1 LVKYRA
7 IPLIQVTA
15 QDNVYL
21 GVLLLPMNSLLRF
34 FESRL
39 SAFPDTPM
47 PLPREGLIKFLW
59 ACTKGLRG
67 WLLLFM
73 ILSAGIGIY
82 EAMLFAWIGN
92 LVDWLGT
99 YTPQNLWAEKGDTML
114 LMLAVLI
121 ISPFWIALSSL
132 IHFQT
137 LQGVFPMQMRWRFH
151 QRMLG
156 QSMQFYQ
163 DEFSG
168 RVSAKVMQTALAV
181 RETVMTVTD
190 MFMYVTVYFITTS
203 VILFNLDSLLLIP
216 FVVWFVL
223 VGLTMWYFIPKLKQT
238 AVIQADARALM
249 TGRITDAYANIMT
262 VKLFSHSRRELGY
275 AKNAMGQFLGTVHAQ
290 MRWVSY
296 LEVSTHLI
304 SVILVSSTAGIAL
317 YLWQQGAVGVGA
329 IAAAT
334 AMALRLN
341 GLTRW
346 IMWQTASLFES
357 IGTVQD
363 GMRTLSAPQTIV
375 DKPNAPALK
384 VTNGNIVFDHV
395 DFSYEG
401 ENGVAAI
408 QTGAKVD
415 EVKTAATTLETS
427 RVRLL
432 DDFHLDIK
440 AGEKIGLVG
449 RSGAGKST
457 LVNLLLRFF
466 DVDSGKIY
474 IDGQAINEVT
484 QESLRQ
490 QIGMVTQDTSL
501 LHRTV
506 RENIAYGRPDAT
518 DDEIIFATKQ
528 AQAWDFI
535 KELYDDKGNT
545 ALDTQVGERGV
556 KLSGGQRQRIAISRV
571 MLKNAPILL
580 LDEATSA
587 LDSEIEFAITES
599 LNDIMTGKTVIA
611 IAHRLSTIAAL
622 DRLVVMDKGH
632 IIEQGS
638 HNELLVLNG
647 VYARLWHR
655 QSGGFLGE
663 DS

>member
-1 LVKYRA
+1 
-7 IPLIQVTA
+7 
-15 QDNVYL
+15 
-21 GVLLLPMNSLLRF
+21 MNALFRF
-34 FESRL
+34 FENRL
-39 SAFPDTPM
+39 PAFPDTPM
-47 PLPREGLIKFLW
+47 PLPSPREGLMKFLW
-59 ACTKGLRG
+59 ACTKGLRI
-67 WLLLFM
+67 WLLFFM

-92 LVDWLGT
+92 IVDWLGV
-99 YTPQNLWAEKGDTML
+99 YTPQTLWTEKGDTLL
-114 LMLAVLI
+114 LMLAVMLL
-121 ISPFWIALSSL
+121 SPFWIALSSF
-132 IHFQT
+132 IHFQSI
-137 LQGVFPMQMRWRFH
+137 QGVFPMQMRWRFH
-151 QRMLG
+151 QHMLG

-181 RETVMTVTD
+181 RDTVMTVTD
-190 MFMYVTVYFITTS
+190 MFMYVIVYFITTG

-216 FVVWFVL
+216 FVIWFVL
-223 VGLTMWYFIPKLKQT
+223 VGFTLRFFIPKLKRT
-238 AVIQADARALM
+238 SIIQADARALM
-249 TGRITDAYANIMT
+249 VGRITDAYANIMT

-296 LEVSTHLI
+296 LEISTHLI
-304 SVILVSSTAGIAL
+304 SVILVSSTAGIGL
-317 YLWQQGAVGVGA
+317 YLWQQGDIGVGA

-341 GLTRW
+341 GLTQW

-357 IGTVQD
+357 IGTAQD

-375 DKPNAPALK
+375 DVSNAPELK
-384 VTNGNIVFDHV
+384 VTDGHIVFDHV
-395 DFSYEG
+395 DFSYESENNDIEG
-401 ENGVAAI
+401 ERI
-408 QTGAKVD
+408 D
-415 EVKTAATTLETS
+415 EVNTAGTALAPS
-427 RVRLL
+427 QIKLL
-432 DDFHLDIK
+432 DNFHLDIK
-440 AGEKIGLVG
+440 PGEKIGLVG

-466 DVDSGKIY
+466 DVDKGKIY
-474 IDGQAINEVT
+474 IDGQAIDEVT

-506 RENIAYGRPDAT
+506 RENIAYGRPDAS
-518 DDEIIFATKQ
+518 DAEIIRATKQ
-528 AQAWDFI
+528 AQAWEFI
-535 KELYDDKGNT
+535 KDLYDDKGNT
-545 ALDTQVGERGV
+545 GLDTQVGERGV

-622 DRLVVMDKGH
+622 DRLVVMDKGQ

-638 HNELLVLNG
+638 HEELLALDG
-647 VYARLWHR
+647 VYAGLWQR

-663 DS
+663 ES

>member
-1 LVKYRA
+1 M
-7 IPLIQVTA
+7 
-15 QDNVYL
+15 NVL
-21 GVLLLPMNSLLRF
+21 FRF
-34 FESRL
+34 FENRL
-39 SAFPDTPM
+39 PAFPETPM
-47 PLPREGLIKFLW
+47 PLPSPRDGMLKFLW

-92 LVDWLGT
+92 IVDWLGV
-99 YTPQNLWAEKGDTML
+99 YTPQNLWLEKGDMLL
-114 LMLAVLI
+114 LMLSVMIL
-121 ISPFWIALSSL
+121 SPIWIALSSF

-181 RETVMTVTD
+181 RDTVMTVTD
-190 MFMYVTVYFITTS
+190 MFMYVAVYFITS
-203 VILFNLDSLLLIP
+203 GIILFNLDSLLLIP
-216 FVVWFVL
+216 FIAWFALVWL
-223 VGLTMWYFIPKLKQT
+223 AMWYFIPKLKQT
-238 AVIQADARALM
+238 AIVQADARALM

-304 SVILVSSTAGIAL
+304 SVILVSSTAGISL

-363 GMRTLSAPQTIV
+363 GMRTLSAPQTII
-375 DKPNAPALK
+375 DKPNASTLE
-384 VTNGNIVFDHV
+384 VTDGRIVFDHV
-395 DFSYEG
+395 DFSYESDSG
-401 ENGVAAI
+401 DIINNKDKNLDDIELSSSSI
-408 QTGAKVD
+408 K
-415 EVKTAATTLETS
+415 
-427 RVRLL
+427 LL
-432 DDFHLDIK
+432 DNFYLDIK
-440 AGEKIGLVG
+440 PGEKIGLVG

-466 DVDSGKIY
+466 DVDKGKIC
-474 IDGQAINEVT
+474 IDGQAIDEVT

-506 RENIAYGRPDAT
+506 RENIAYGRPDAS
-518 DDEIIFATKQ
+518 DEEIIIAAKQ

-535 KELYDDKGNT
+535 KDLYDDKGNKG
-545 ALDTQVGERGV
+545 LDTQVGERGV

-622 DRLVVMDKGH
+622 DRLVVMDKGR

-638 HNELLVLNG
+638 HDELLNLHG

>member
-1 LVKYRA
+1 
-7 IPLIQVTA
+7 
-15 QDNVYL
+15 
-21 GVLLLPMNSLLRF
+21 MNALFRF
-34 FESRL
+34 FETRL
-39 SAFPDTPM
+39 PAFPDSPM
-47 PLPREGLIKFLW
+47 PLPSPRDGMLKFLW
-59 ACTKGLRG
+59 VCTKGLRG
-67 WLLLFM
+67 WLMLFM

-92 LVDWLGT
+92 IVDWLGV
-99 YTPQNLWAEKGDTML
+99 YTPQNLWVEKGDMLL
-114 LMLAVLI
+114 LMLAVMIL
-121 ISPFWIALSSL
+121 SPLWIALSSFV
-132 IHFQT
+132 HFQT

-181 RETVMTVTD
+181 RDTVMTVTD
-190 MFMYVTVYFITTS
+190 MFMYVSVYFITS
-203 VILFNLDSLLLIP
+203 GVILFNLDQLLLIP
-216 FVVWFVL
+216 FIIWLVL
-223 VGLTMWYFIPKLKQT
+223 VTLSIWYFIPKLKDT
-238 AVIQADARALM
+238 AIVQADARALM
-249 TGRITDAYANIMT
+249 VGRITDAYANIMT

-304 SVILVSSTAGIAL
+304 SVILVSSTVGIGL
-317 YLWQQGAVGVGA
+317 YLWQQGAIGVGA

-375 DKPNAPALK
+375 DKPNAPAIN
-384 VTNGNIVFDHV
+384 VTKGRIVFDHV
-395 DFSYEG
+395 DFGYESDTNSSHI
-401 ENGVAAI
+401 ESQNL
-408 QTGAKVD
+408 
-415 EVKTAATTLETS
+415 EEATTPITS
-427 RVRLL
+427 TIKLL
-432 DDFHLDIK
+432 DNFYLDIK
-440 AGEKIGLVG
+440 PGEKIGLVG

-466 DVDSGKIY
+466 DVDSGKIL
-474 IDGQAINEVT
+474 IDGQAIDAVT

-518 DDEIIFATKQ
+518 DEEIIIATKQ
-528 AQAWDFI
+528 AQAWEFI
-535 KELYDDKGNT
+535 KDLYDDKGNVG
-545 ALDTQVGERGV
+545 LDTQVGERGV

-622 DRLVVMDKGH
+622 DRLVVMDRGK

-638 HNELLVLNG
+638 HDELLARHG

>member
-1 LVKYRA
+1 
-7 IPLIQVTA
+7 
-15 QDNVYL
+15 
-21 GVLLLPMNSLLRF
+21 MNALFRF
-34 FESRL
+34 FENRL
-39 SAFPDTPM
+39 PAFPDTPM
-47 PLPREGLIKFLW
+47 PLPSPRDGMLKFLW
-59 ACTKGLRG
+59 ACTNGLRG
-67 WLLLFM
+67 WLLIFM

-92 LVDWLGT
+92 IVDWLGV
-99 YTPQNLWAEKGDTML
+99 YTPQNLWVEKGDML
-114 LMLAVLI
+114 LIMLAVMI
-121 ISPFWIALSSL
+121 VSPLWIALSSF

-181 RETVMTVTD
+181 RDTVMTVTD
-190 MFMYVTVYFITTS
+190 MFMYVSVYFITS
-203 VILFNLDSLLLIP
+203 GVILFNLDSLLLIP
-216 FVVWFVL
+216 FVIWLVL
-223 VGLTMWYFIPKLKQT
+223 VAITIWYFIPKLKQT
-238 AVIQADARALM
+238 AIVQADARALM

-304 SVILVSSTAGIAL
+304 SVILVSSTAGIGL

-363 GMRTLSAPQTIV
+363 GMRTLSAPQTII
-375 DKPNAPALK
+375 DKPDAPALA
-384 VTNGNIVFDHV
+384 VTDGRIVFDHV
-395 DFSYEG
+395 DFSYEND
-401 ENGVAAI
+401 EEDNGQASE
-408 QTGAKVD
+408 TVD
-415 EVKTAATTLETS
+415 SANIDKRAPNS
-427 RVRLL
+427 YIKLL
-432 DDFHLDIK
+432 DNFHLDIK
-440 AGEKIGLVG
+440 PGEKIGLVG

-466 DVDSGKIY
+466 DVDSGKIL
-474 IDGQAINEVT
+474 IDGQAIDAVT

-518 DDEIIFATKQ
+518 DEEIMIAAKQ

-535 KELYDDKGNT
+535 KDLYDDKGNT
-545 ALDTQVGERGV
+545 GLDTQVGERGV

-587 LDSEIEFAITES
+587 LDSEIEYAITES

-622 DRLVVMDKGH
+622 DRLVVMHQGR

-638 HNELLVLNG
+638 HDELLALNG
-647 VYARLWHR
+647 VYARLWQR

-663 DS
+663 DN

>member
-1 LVKYRA
+1 
-7 IPLIQVTA
+7 
-15 QDNVYL
+15 
-21 GVLLLPMNSLLRF
+21 
-34 FESRL
+34 
-39 SAFPDTPM
+39 M
-47 PLPREGLIKFLW
+47 PLPSPREGMLKFMW

-92 LVDWLGT
+92 IVDWLGV
-99 YTPQNLWAEKGDTML
+99 YTPQNLWAEKGDML
-114 LMLAVLI
+114 LLILAVMIL
-121 ISPFWIALSSL
+121 SPLWIALSSF

-181 RETVMTVTD
+181 RDTVMTVTD
-190 MFMYVTVYFITTS
+190 MFMYVAVYFITS
-203 VILFNLDSLLLIP
+203 GIILFNLDSLLLIP
-216 FVVWFVL
+216 FIVWFVL
-223 VGLTMWYFIPKLKQT
+223 VWLAMWYFIPKLKQT
-238 AVIQADARALM
+238 AIVQADARALM

-262 VKLFSHSRRELGY
+262 VKLFSHSRRELDY

-304 SVILVSSTAGIAL
+304 SVILVSSTAGIGI
-317 YLWQQGAVGVGA
+317 YLWQQSAVGVGA

-375 DKPNAPALK
+375 DKPNASILK
-384 VTNGNIVFDHV
+384 VSDGHIVFDHV

-401 ENGVAAI
+401 EDDATGLNKHKSGKPLDNMNEDAAI
-408 QTGAKVD
+408 PAADSAAGTSY
-415 EVKTAATTLETS
+415 VK
-427 RVRLL
+427 LL
-432 DDFHLDIK
+432 DNFYLDIK
-440 AGEKIGLVG
+440 PGEKIGLVG

-466 DVDSGKIY
+466 DVDKGKIY
-474 IDGQAINEVT
+474 IDGQAIDEVT

-518 DDEIIFATKQ
+518 DEEIIIAAKQ

-535 KELYDDKGNT
+535 KDLYDDKGNT
-545 ALDTQVGERGV
+545 GLDTQVGERGV

-622 DRLVVMDKGH
+622 DRLVVMDKGR

-638 HNELLVLNG
+638 HDELLAFNG
-647 VYARLWHR
+647 VYARLWQR

>member
-1 LVKYRA
+1 
-7 IPLIQVTA
+7 
-15 QDNVYL
+15 
-21 GVLLLPMNSLLRF
+21 MNALFRF
-34 FESRL
+34 FETRL
-39 SAFPDTPM
+39 PAFPETPM
-47 PLPREGLIKFLW
+47 PLPSPRDGMLKFMW

-92 LVDWLGT
+92 IVDWLGV
-99 YTPQNLWAEKGDTML
+99 YTPQNLWAEKGDML
-114 LMLAVLI
+114 LLILAVMIL
-121 ISPFWIALSSL
+121 SPLWIALSSF

-181 RETVMTVTD
+181 RDTVMTVTD
-190 MFMYVTVYFITTS
+190 MFMYVAVYFITS
-203 VILFNLDSLLLIP
+203 GIILFNLDSLLLIP
-216 FVVWFVL
+216 FIVWFVL
-223 VGLTMWYFIPKLKQT
+223 VWLAMWYFIPKLKQT
-238 AVIQADARALM
+238 AIVQADARALM

-262 VKLFSHSRRELGY
+262 VKLFSHSRRELDY

-304 SVILVSSTAGIAL
+304 SVILVSSTAGIGI
-317 YLWQQGAVGVGA
+317 YLWQQSAVGVGA

-375 DKPNAPALK
+375 DKPNAAILK
-384 VTNGNIVFDHV
+384 VSDGRIVFDHV

-401 ENGVAAI
+401 EDDATGLNKHKSDKPLDNTHEDAIIPAADSAAG
-408 QTGAKVD
+408 TSYAK
-415 EVKTAATTLETS
+415 
-427 RVRLL
+427 LL
-432 DDFHLDIK
+432 DNFYLDIK
-440 AGEKIGLVG
+440 PGEKIGLVG

-466 DVDSGKIY
+466 DVDKGKIY
-474 IDGQAINEVT
+474 IDGQAIDEVT

-518 DDEIIFATKQ
+518 DEEIITAAKQ

-535 KELYDDKGNT
+535 KDLYDDKGNT
-545 ALDTQVGERGV
+545 GLDTQVGERGV

-622 DRLVVMDKGH
+622 DRLVVMDKGR

-638 HNELLVLNG
+638 HDELLALNG
-647 VYARLWHR
+647 VYARLWQR

>member
-1 LVKYRA
+1 
-7 IPLIQVTA
+7 
-15 QDNVYL
+15 
-21 GVLLLPMNSLLRF
+21 MNALFRF
-34 FESRL
+34 FENRL
-39 SAFPDTPM
+39 PAFPDTPM
-47 PLPREGLIKFLW
+47 PLPSPRDGMLKFLW
-59 ACTKGLRG
+59 VCTNGLRG
-67 WLLLFM
+67 WLVLFM

-92 LVDWLGT
+92 IVDWLGI
-99 YTPQNLWAEKGDTML
+99 YTPQTLWVEKGDMLL
-114 LMLAVLI
+114 LMLAVMIL
-121 ISPFWIALSSL
+121 SPIWIALSSFV
-132 IHFQT
+132 HFQT

-181 RETVMTVTD
+181 RDTVMTVTD
-190 MFMYVTVYFITTS
+190 MFMYVSVYFITS
-203 VILFNLDSLLLIP
+203 GVILFNLDKLLLIP
-216 FVVWFVL
+216 FIIWLIL
-223 VGLTMWYFIPKLKQT
+223 VALSIWYFIPKLKNT
-238 AVIQADARALM
+238 AIVQADARALM
-249 TGRITDAYANIMT
+249 VGRITDAYANIMT

-304 SVILVSSTAGIAL
+304 SVILVSSTVGIGL
-317 YLWQQGAVGVGA
+317 YLWQHGAVGVGA

-363 GMRTLSAPQTIV
+363 GMRTLSAPQTII
-375 DKPNAPALK
+375 DQPNAPDLN
-384 VTNGNIVFDHV
+384 VTKGQIVFDHV
-395 DFSYEG
+395 DFGYES
-401 ENGVAAI
+401 ETNGDTADAHNL
-408 QTGAKVD
+408 G
-415 EVKTAATTLETS
+415 EVKETTTS
-427 RVRLL
+427 TVKLL
-432 DDFHLDIK
+432 DDFYLDIEP
-440 AGEKIGLVG
+440 GEKIGLVG

-466 DVDSGKIY
+466 DVDSGKIL
-474 IDGQAINEVT
+474 IDGQAVDAVT

-506 RENIAYGRPDAT
+506 RENIAYGRPDAS
-518 DDEIIFATKQ
+518 DDEIITAAKQ

-535 KELYDDKGNT
+535 KDLYDDKGNT
-545 ALDTQVGERGV
+545 GLNTQVGERGV

-622 DRLVVMDKGH
+622 DRLVVMDKGK

-638 HNELLVLNG
+638 HDELLARQG

>member
-1 LVKYRA
+1 
-7 IPLIQVTA
+7 
-15 QDNVYL
+15 
-21 GVLLLPMNSLLRF
+21 
-34 FESRL
+34 
-39 SAFPDTPM
+39 M
-47 PLPREGLIKFLW
+47 PLPSPREGMLKFMW

-92 LVDWLGT
+92 IVDWLGV
-99 YTPQNLWAEKGDTML
+99 YTPQNLWAEKGDML
-114 LMLAVLI
+114 LLILAVMIL
-121 ISPFWIALSSL
+121 SPLWIALSSF

-181 RETVMTVTD
+181 RDTVMTVTD
-190 MFMYVTVYFITTS
+190 MFMYVAVYFITS
-203 VILFNLDSLLLIP
+203 GIILFNLDSLLLIP
-216 FVVWFVL
+216 FIVWFVL
-223 VGLTMWYFIPKLKQT
+223 VWLAMWYFIPKLKQT
-238 AVIQADARALM
+238 AIVQADARALM

-262 VKLFSHSRRELGY
+262 VKLFSHSRRELDY

-304 SVILVSSTAGIAL
+304 SVILVSSTAGISL

-384 VTNGNIVFDHV
+384 VTEGRIVFDHV

-401 ENGVAAI
+401 EDDATGLNKHKSGKPLDNMNEDAAI
-408 QTGAKVD
+408 PAADSAAGTSY
-415 EVKTAATTLETS
+415 VK
-427 RVRLL
+427 LL
-432 DDFHLDIK
+432 DNFYLDIK
-440 AGEKIGLVG
+440 PGEKIGLVG

-466 DVDSGKIY
+466 DVDKGKIY
-474 IDGQAINEVT
+474 IDGQAIDEVT

-518 DDEIIFATKQ
+518 DEEIIIAAKQ

-535 KELYDDKGNT
+535 KDLYDDKGNT
-545 ALDTQVGERGV
+545 GLDTQVGERGV

-622 DRLVVMDKGH
+622 DRLVVMDKGR

-638 HNELLVLNG
+638 HDELLALNG
-647 VYARLWHR
+647 VYARLWQR

>member
-1 LVKYRA
+1 
-7 IPLIQVTA
+7 
-15 QDNVYL
+15 
-21 GVLLLPMNSLLRF
+21 MNALFRF
-34 FESRL
+34 FETRL
-39 SAFPDTPM
+39 PAFPDSPM
-47 PLPREGLIKFLW
+47 PLPSPRDGMLKFLW
-59 ACTKGLRG
+59 VCTKGLRG
-67 WLLLFM
+67 WLMLFM

-92 LVDWLGT
+92 IVDWLGV
-99 YTPQNLWAEKGDTML
+99 YTPQNLWVEKGDMLL
-114 LMLAVLI
+114 LMLAVMIL
-121 ISPFWIALSSL
+121 SPLWIALSSFV
-132 IHFQT
+132 HFQT

-181 RETVMTVTD
+181 RDTVMTVTD
-190 MFMYVTVYFITTS
+190 MFMYVSVYFITS
-203 VILFNLDSLLLIP
+203 GVILFNLDQLLLIP
-216 FVVWFVL
+216 FIIWLVL
-223 VGLTMWYFIPKLKQT
+223 VTLSIWYFIPKLKDT
-238 AVIQADARALM
+238 AIVQADARALM
-249 TGRITDAYANIMT
+249 VGRITDAYANIMT

-304 SVILVSSTAGIAL
+304 SVILVSSTVGIGL
-317 YLWQQGAVGVGA
+317 YLWQQGAIGVGA

-375 DKPNAPALK
+375 DKPNAPAIN
-384 VTNGNIVFDHV
+384 VTKGRIVFDHV
-395 DFSYEG
+395 DFGYESDTNSSHI
-401 ENGVAAI
+401 ESQNL
-408 QTGAKVD
+408 K
-415 EVKTAATTLETS
+415 EATTPITS
-427 RVRLL
+427 TIKLL
-432 DDFHLDIK
+432 DNFYLDIK
-440 AGEKIGLVG
+440 PGEKIGLVG

-466 DVDSGKIY
+466 DVDSGKIL
-474 IDGQAINEVT
+474 IDGQAIDAVT

-518 DDEIIFATKQ
+518 DEEIIIATKQ
-528 AQAWDFI
+528 AQAWEFI
-535 KELYDDKGNT
+535 KDLYDDKGNVG
-545 ALDTQVGERGV
+545 LDTQVGERGV

-622 DRLVVMDKGH
+622 DRLVVMDRGK

-638 HNELLVLNG
+638 HDELLARHG

>member
-1 LVKYRA
+1 
-7 IPLIQVTA
+7 
-15 QDNVYL
+15 
-21 GVLLLPMNSLLRF
+21 MNALFRF
-34 FESRL
+34 FENRL
-39 SAFPDTPM
+39 PAFPDTPM
-47 PLPREGLIKFLW
+47 PLPSPRDGMLKFLW
-59 ACTKGLRG
+59 ACTNGLRG
-67 WLLLFM
+67 WLLIFM

-92 LVDWLGT
+92 IVDWLGV
-99 YTPQNLWAEKGDTML
+99 YTPQNLWVEKGDML
-114 LMLAVLI
+114 LIMLAVMI
-121 ISPFWIALSSL
+121 VSPLWIALSSF

-181 RETVMTVTD
+181 RDTVMTVTD
-190 MFMYVTVYFITTS
+190 MFMYVSVYFITS
-203 VILFNLDSLLLIP
+203 GVILFNLDSLLLIP
-216 FVVWFVL
+216 FVIWLVL
-223 VGLTMWYFIPKLKQT
+223 VAITIWYFIPKLKET
-238 AVIQADARALM
+238 AIVQADARALM

-304 SVILVSSTAGIAL
+304 SVILVSSTAGIGL

-363 GMRTLSAPQTIV
+363 GMRTLSAPQTII
-375 DKPNAPALK
+375 DKPDAPALA
-384 VTNGNIVFDHV
+384 VTDGRIVFDHV
-395 DFSYEG
+395 DFSYEND
-401 ENGVAAI
+401 EEDNG
-408 QTGAKVD
+408 QTGEPVDDTSIAKRAPNSYI
-415 EVKTAATTLETS
+415 K
-427 RVRLL
+427 LL
-432 DDFHLDIK
+432 DNFHLNIK
-440 AGEKIGLVG
+440 PGEKIGLVG

-466 DVDSGKIY
+466 DVDSGKIL
-474 IDGQAINEVT
+474 IDGQAIDEVT

-518 DDEIIFATKQ
+518 DEEVMIAAKQ

-535 KELYDDKGNT
+535 KDLYDDKGNT
-545 ALDTQVGERGV
+545 GLDTQVGERGV

-587 LDSEIEFAITES
+587 LDSEIEYAITES

-622 DRLVVMDKGH
+622 DRLVVMHQGR

-638 HNELLVLNG
+638 HDELLALNG
-647 VYARLWHR
+647 VYARLWQR

-663 DS
+663 DN

>member
-1 LVKYRA
+1 
-7 IPLIQVTA
+7 
-15 QDNVYL
+15 
-21 GVLLLPMNSLLRF
+21 MNALFRF
-34 FESRL
+34 FETRRP
-39 SAFPDTPM
+39 AFPDTPM
-47 PLPREGLIKFLW
+47 PLPSPSDGMLKFLW

-92 LVDWLGT
+92 IVDWLGV
-99 YTPQNLWAEKGDTML
+99 YTPQNLWTEKGDMLL
-114 LMLAVLI
+114 LMLAVMI
-121 ISPFWIALSSL
+121 VSPLWIAFSSF

-181 RETVMTVTD
+181 RDTVMTVTD
-190 MFMYVTVYFITTS
+190 MFMYVAVYFITTG

-216 FVVWFVL
+216 FIAWFVL
-223 VGLTMWYFIPKLKQT
+223 VWLAMWYFIPKLKQT
-238 AVIQADARALM
+238 AIVQADARALM

-304 SVILVSSTAGIAL
+304 SVILVSSTAGISL
-317 YLWQQGAVGVGA
+317 YLWQQGAIGVGA

-341 GLTRW
+341 GLTQW

-375 DKPNAPALK
+375 DKPNAPALT
-384 VTNGNIVFDHV
+384 VTDGRIVFDHV
-395 DFSYEG
+395 DFSYESEDDDTG
-401 ENGVAAI
+401 LNTHKLAKRLDNVTEDSIDYAA
-408 QTGAKVD
+408 G
-415 EVKTAATTLETS
+415 TS
-427 RVRLL
+427 YANLL
-432 DDFHLDIK
+432 DNFYLDIK
-440 AGEKIGLVG
+440 PGEKIGLVG

-466 DVDSGKIY
+466 DVDKGKVY
-474 IDGQAINEVT
+474 IDGQAIDEVT

-518 DDEIIFATKQ
+518 DEEIIMAAKQ

-535 KELYDDKGNT
+535 EGLYDDKGNT
-545 ALDTQVGERGV
+545 GLDTQVGERGV

-622 DRLVVMDKGH
+622 DRLVVMDKGR

-638 HNELLVLNG
+638 HDELLALNG
-647 VYARLWHR
+647 VYSRLWQR

-663 DS
+663 DN

>member
-1 LVKYRA
+1 MY
-7 IPLIQVTA
+7 
-15 QDNVYL
+15 
-21 GVLLLPMNSLLRF
+21 LLLPMNALFRF
-34 FESRL
+34 FETRL
-39 SAFPDTPM
+39 PAFPDSPM
-47 PLPREGLIKFLW
+47 PLPSPRDGLMKFLW

-82 EAMLFAWIGN
+82 EAMLFAWIGDI
-92 LVDWLGT
+92 VDWLGV
-99 YTPQNLWAEKGDTML
+99 YTPQNLWTEKGNVLL
-114 LMLAVLI
+114 LMLAVMLV
-121 ISPFWIALSSL
+121 SPFWITLSSF

-181 RETVMTVTD
+181 RDTVMTVTD
-190 MFMYVTVYFITTS
+190 MFMYVTVYFITTG

-216 FVVWFVL
+216 FIVWFVL
-223 VGLTMWYFIPKLKQT
+223 VGLTMWYFIPKLKMT
-238 AVIQADARALM
+238 AIVQADARALM

-296 LEVSTHLI
+296 LEISTHLI
-304 SVILVSSTAGIAL
+304 SVILVSSTAAISL

-363 GMRTLSAPQTIV
+363 GMRTLSAPQTIIDV
-375 DKPNAPALK
+375 PDAADLR
-384 VTNGNIVFDHV
+384 VTEGHIVFDHV

-401 ENGVAAI
+401 KDEDDSEGK
-408 QTGAKVD
+408 KVD
-415 EVKTAATTLETS
+415 EANTISTPIAPLSIK
-427 RVRLL
+427 LL
-432 DDFHLDIK
+432 DTFYLDIK
-440 AGEKIGLVG
+440 PGEKIGLVG

-466 DVDSGKIY
+466 DVDKGKIC
-474 IDGQAINEVT
+474 IDGQAIDQVT

-518 DDEIIFATKQ
+518 DEEIILAAKQ
-528 AQAWDFI
+528 AQAWDFV
-535 KELYDDKGNT
+535 KDLYDDKGNMG
-545 ALDTQVGERGV
+545 LDTQVGERGV

-622 DRLVVMDKGH
+622 DRLVVMDQGR

-638 HNELLVLNG
+638 HEELLALNG

>member
-1 LVKYRA
+1 
-7 IPLIQVTA
+7 
-15 QDNVYL
+15 
-21 GVLLLPMNSLLRF
+21 MNALFRF
-34 FESRL
+34 FETRL
-39 SAFPDTPM
+39 PAFPETPM
-47 PLPREGLIKFLW
+47 PLPSPRDGMLKFMW

-92 LVDWLGT
+92 IVDWLGV
-99 YTPQNLWAEKGDTML
+99 YTPQNLWAEKGDML
-114 LMLAVLI
+114 LLILAVMIL
-121 ISPFWIALSSL
+121 SPLWIALSSF

-181 RETVMTVTD
+181 RDTVMTVTD
-190 MFMYVTVYFITTS
+190 MFMYVAVYFITS
-203 VILFNLDSLLLIP
+203 GIILFNLDSLLLIP
-216 FVVWFVL
+216 FIVWFVL
-223 VGLTMWYFIPKLKQT
+223 VWLAMWYFIPKLKQT
-238 AVIQADARALM
+238 AIVQADARALM

-262 VKLFSHSRRELGY
+262 VKLFSHSRRELDY

-304 SVILVSSTAGIAL
+304 SVILVSSTAGIGI
-317 YLWQQGAVGVGA
+317 YLWQQSAVGVGA

-375 DKPNAPALK
+375 DKPNASILK
-384 VTNGNIVFDHV
+384 VSDGRIVFDHI

-401 ENGVAAI
+401 EDDATGLNKHKSGKPLDNMNEDAAI
-408 QTGAKVD
+408 PAADSAAGTSYAK
-415 EVKTAATTLETS
+415 
-427 RVRLL
+427 LL
-432 DDFHLDIK
+432 DNFYLDIK
-440 AGEKIGLVG
+440 PGEKIGLVG

-466 DVDSGKIY
+466 DVDKGKIY
-474 IDGQAINEVT
+474 IDGQAIDEVT

-518 DDEIIFATKQ
+518 DEEIITAAKQ

-535 KELYDDKGNT
+535 KDLYDDKGNT
-545 ALDTQVGERGV
+545 GLDTQVGERGV

-622 DRLVVMDKGH
+622 DRLVVMDKGR

-638 HNELLVLNG
+638 HDELLALNG
-647 VYARLWHR
+647 VYARLWQR

>member
-1 LVKYRA
+1 
-7 IPLIQVTA
+7 
-15 QDNVYL
+15 
-21 GVLLLPMNSLLRF
+21 
-34 FESRL
+34 
-39 SAFPDTPM
+39 M
-47 PLPREGLIKFLW
+47 PLPSPREGMLKFMW

-92 LVDWLGT
+92 IVDWLGV
-99 YTPQNLWAEKGDTML
+99 YTPQNLWAEKGDML
-114 LMLAVLI
+114 LLILAVMIL
-121 ISPFWIALSSL
+121 SPLWIALSSF

-181 RETVMTVTD
+181 RDTVMTVTD
-190 MFMYVTVYFITTS
+190 MFMYVAVYFITS
-203 VILFNLDSLLLIP
+203 GIILFNLDSLLLIP
-216 FVVWFVL
+216 FIVWFVL
-223 VGLTMWYFIPKLKQT
+223 VWLAMWYFIPKLKQT
-238 AVIQADARALM
+238 AIVQADARALM

-262 VKLFSHSRRELGY
+262 VKLFSHSRRELDY

-304 SVILVSSTAGIAL
+304 SVILVSSTAGIGI
-317 YLWQQGAVGVGA
+317 YLWQQSAVGVGA
-329 IAAAT
+329 IAA

-375 DKPNAPALK
+375 DKPNASILK
-384 VTNGNIVFDHV
+384 VSDGRIVFDHV

-401 ENGVAAI
+401 EDDATGLNKHKSGKPLDNMNEDAAI
-408 QTGAKVD
+408 PAADSAAGTSYAK
-415 EVKTAATTLETS
+415 
-427 RVRLL
+427 LL
-432 DDFHLDIK
+432 DNFYLDIK
-440 AGEKIGLVG
+440 SGEKIGLVG

-466 DVDSGKIY
+466 DVDKGKIY
-474 IDGQAINEVT
+474 IDGQAIDEVT

-518 DDEIIFATKQ
+518 DEEIITAAKQ

-535 KELYDDKGNT
+535 KDLYDDKGNT
-545 ALDTQVGERGV
+545 GLDTQVGERGV

-622 DRLVVMDKGH
+622 DRLVVMDKGR

-638 HNELLVLNG
+638 HDELLALNG
-647 VYARLWHR
+647 VYARLWQR

>member
-1 LVKYRA
+1 
-7 IPLIQVTA
+7 
-15 QDNVYL
+15 
-21 GVLLLPMNSLLRF
+21 MNALFRF
-34 FESRL
+34 FETRL
-39 SAFPDTPM
+39 PAFPETPM
-47 PLPREGLIKFLW
+47 PLPSPRDGMLKFMW

-92 LVDWLGT
+92 IVDWLGV
-99 YTPQNLWAEKGDTML
+99 YTPQNLWAEKGDML
-114 LMLAVLI
+114 LLILAVMIL
-121 ISPFWIALSSL
+121 SPLWIALSSF

-181 RETVMTVTD
+181 RDTVMTVTD
-190 MFMYVTVYFITTS
+190 MFMYVAVYFITS
-203 VILFNLDSLLLIP
+203 GIILFNLDSLLLIP
-216 FVVWFVL
+216 FIVWFVL
-223 VGLTMWYFIPKLKQT
+223 VWLAMWYFIPKLKQT
-238 AVIQADARALM
+238 AIVQADARALM

-262 VKLFSHSRRELGY
+262 VKLFSHSRRELDY

-304 SVILVSSTAGIAL
+304 SVILVSSTAGIGI
-317 YLWQQGAVGVGA
+317 YLWQQSAVGVGA

-375 DKPNAPALK
+375 DKPNASILK
-384 VTNGNIVFDHV
+384 VSDGRIVFDHV

-401 ENGVAAI
+401 EDDATGLNKHKSGKPLDNMNEDAVIPAADSAAG
-408 QTGAKVD
+408 TSYAK
-415 EVKTAATTLETS
+415 
-427 RVRLL
+427 LL
-432 DDFHLDIK
+432 DTFYLDIK
-440 AGEKIGLVG
+440 PGEKIGLVG

-466 DVDSGKIY
+466 DVDKGKIY
-474 IDGQAINEVT
+474 IDGQAIDEVT

-518 DDEIIFATKQ
+518 DEEIITAAKQ

-535 KELYDDKGNT
+535 KDLYDDKGNT
-545 ALDTQVGERGV
+545 GLDTQVGERGV

-622 DRLVVMDKGH
+622 DRLVVMDKGR

-638 HNELLVLNG
+638 HDELLALNG
-647 VYARLWHR
+647 VYARLWQR

>member
-1 LVKYRA
+1 
-7 IPLIQVTA
+7 
-15 QDNVYL
+15 
-21 GVLLLPMNSLLRF
+21 MNALFRF
-34 FESRL
+34 FETRL
-39 SAFPDTPM
+39 PAFPETPM
-47 PLPREGLIKFLW
+47 PLPSPREGMLKFMW

-92 LVDWLGT
+92 IVDWLGV
-99 YTPQNLWAEKGDTML
+99 YTPQNLWAEKGDML
-114 LMLAVLI
+114 LLILAVMIL
-121 ISPFWIALSSL
+121 SPLWIALSSF

-181 RETVMTVTD
+181 RDTVMTVTD
-190 MFMYVTVYFITTS
+190 MFMYVAVYFITS
-203 VILFNLDSLLLIP
+203 GIILFNLDSLLLIP
-216 FVVWFVL
+216 FIVWFVL
-223 VGLTMWYFIPKLKQT
+223 VWLAMWYFIPKLKQT
-238 AVIQADARALM
+238 AIVQADARALM

-262 VKLFSHSRRELGY
+262 VKLFSHSRRELDY

-304 SVILVSSTAGIAL
+304 SVILVSSTAGIGI
-317 YLWQQGAVGVGA
+317 YLWQQSAVGVGA

-375 DKPNAPALK
+375 DKPNASILK
-384 VTNGNIVFDHV
+384 VSDGHIVFDHV

-401 ENGVAAI
+401 EDDATGLNKHKSGKPLDNMNEDAAI
-408 QTGAKVD
+408 PAADSAAGTSY
-415 EVKTAATTLETS
+415 VK
-427 RVRLL
+427 LL
-432 DDFHLDIK
+432 DNFYLDIK
-440 AGEKIGLVG
+440 PGEKIGLVG

-466 DVDSGKIY
+466 DVDKGKIY
-474 IDGQAINEVT
+474 IDGQAIDEVT

-518 DDEIIFATKQ
+518 DEEIITAAKQ

-535 KELYDDKGNT
+535 KDLYDDKGNT
-545 ALDTQVGERGV
+545 GLDTQVGERGV

-622 DRLVVMDKGH
+622 DRLVVMDKGR

-638 HNELLVLNG
+638 HDELLALNG
-647 VYARLWHR
+647 VYARLWQR

>member
-1 LVKYRA
+1 
-7 IPLIQVTA
+7 
-15 QDNVYL
+15 
-21 GVLLLPMNSLLRF
+21 MNALFRF
-34 FESRL
+34 FENRL

-47 PLPREGLIKFLW
+47 PLPSPRDGLLKFLW
-59 ACTKGLRG
+59 ACTTGLRG
-67 WLLLFM
+67 WLLLFV
-73 ILSAGIGIY
+73 ILSAGIGVY

-92 LVDWLGT
+92 IVDWLGI
-99 YTPQNLWAEKGDTML
+99 YTPAMLWAEKGDMLL
-114 LMLAVLI
+114 LMLAVMLA
-121 ISPFWIALSSL
+121 SPVWIALTSF

-181 RETVMTVTD
+181 RDTVLTVAD
-190 MFMYVTVYFITTS
+190 MFTYVTVYFITTS

-223 VGLTMWYFIPKLKQT
+223 VALAIWFFIPRLKRT
-238 AVIQADARALM
+238 AIVQADARALM

-304 SVILVSSTAGIAL
+304 SVILVSSTAGIGL

-375 DKPNAPALK
+375 DAPNAQELK
-384 VTNGNIVFDHV
+384 VTDGHIVFDHV
-395 DFSYEG
+395 DFSYESENVTDIEG
-401 ENGVAAI
+401 ERIDEIKPSSAL
-408 QTGAKVD
+408 TKS
-415 EVKTAATTLETS
+415 EVK
-427 RVRLL
+427 LL
-432 DDFHLDIK
+432 DNFYLDIK
-440 AGEKIGLVG
+440 PGEKIGLVG

-466 DVDSGKIY
+466 DVDSGKIC
-474 IDGQAINEVT
+474 IDGQAIDEVT
-484 QESLRQ
+484 QDSLRA

-501 LHRTV
+501 LHRTI
-506 RENIAYGRPDAT
+506 RENIAYGRPDAS
-518 DDEIIFATKQ
+518 DEEIIVATKQ

-535 KELYDDKGNT
+535 KDLYDDKGNT
-545 ALDTQVGERGV
+545 GLDTQVGERGV

-622 DRLVVMDKGH
+622 DRLVVMDRGR

-638 HNELLVLNG
+638 HEELLALNG
-647 VYARLWHR
+647 VYAGLWQR
-655 QSGGFLGE
+655 QSGGFLGAE
-663 DS
+663 S

>member
-1 LVKYRA
+1 
-7 IPLIQVTA
+7 
-15 QDNVYL
+15 
-21 GVLLLPMNSLLRF
+21 MNALFRF
-34 FESRL
+34 FENRL
-39 SAFPDTPM
+39 SAFPDSPM
-47 PLPREGLIKFLW
+47 PLPSPRDGLLKFIW

-82 EAMLFAWIGN
+82 EAMLFAWIGDI
-92 LVDWLGT
+92 VDWLGI
-99 YTPQNLWAEKGDTML
+99 YTPQNLWSEKGDILL
-114 LMLAVLI
+114 LMLAVMLV
-121 ISPFWIALSSL
+121 SPFWIALSSF

-181 RETVMTVTD
+181 RDTVMTVTD
-190 MFMYVTVYFITTS
+190 MFMYVTVYFITTG

-216 FVVWFVL
+216 FIAWFVL
-223 VGLTMWYFIPKLKQT
+223 VGLTMWFFIPKLKMT
-238 AVIQADARALM
+238 AIVQADARALM
-249 TGRITDAYANIMT
+249 VGRITDAYANIMT

-304 SVILVSSTAGIAL
+304 SVILVSSTAAISL

-375 DKPNAPALK
+375 DVADAPELK
-384 VTNGNIVFDHV
+384 VTDGNIVFDHV
-395 DFSYEG
+395 DFSYESESSDVEG
-401 ENGVAAI
+401 E
-408 QTGAKVD
+408 KVD
-415 EVKTAATTLETS
+415 EVQTAGTVISKNTNPLS
-427 RVRLL
+427 VKLL
-432 DDFHLDIK
+432 DNFYLDIK
-440 AGEKIGLVG
+440 PGEKIGLVG

-466 DVDSGKIY
+466 DVDKGQIC
-474 IDGQAINEVT
+474 IDGQAIDKVT

-506 RENIAYGRPDAT
+506 RENIAYGRPDAG
-518 DDEIIFATKQ
+518 DAEIITAAKQ
-528 AQAWDFI
+528 AQAWDFV
-535 KELYDDKGNT
+535 KDLYDDKGNT
-545 ALDTQVGERGV
+545 GLDTQVGERGV

-622 DRLVVMDKGH
+622 DRLVVMDQGR

-638 HNELLVLNG
+638 HDELLALDG
-647 VYARLWHR
+647 IYARLWQR

>member
-1 LVKYRA
+1 
-7 IPLIQVTA
+7 
-15 QDNVYL
+15 
-21 GVLLLPMNSLLRF
+21 MNALFRF
-34 FESRL
+34 FETRL
-39 SAFPDTPM
+39 PAFPETPM
-47 PLPREGLIKFLW
+47 PLPSPREGMLKFMW

-92 LVDWLGT
+92 IVDWLGV
-99 YTPQNLWAEKGDTML
+99 YTPQNLWAEKGDML
-114 LMLAVLI
+114 LLI
-121 ISPFWIALSSL
+121 LTVMILSPLWIALSSF

-181 RETVMTVTD
+181 RDTVMTVTD
-190 MFMYVTVYFITTS
+190 MFMYVAVYFITS
-203 VILFNLDSLLLIP
+203 GIILFNLDSLLLIP
-216 FVVWFVL
+216 FIVWFVL
-223 VGLTMWYFIPKLKQT
+223 VWLAMWYFIPKLKQT
-238 AVIQADARALM
+238 AIVQADARALM

-262 VKLFSHSRRELGY
+262 VKLFSHSRRELDY

-304 SVILVSSTAGIAL
+304 SVILVSSTAGIGI
-317 YLWQQGAVGVGA
+317 YLWQQSAVGVGA

-375 DKPNAPALK
+375 DKPNASILK
-384 VTNGNIVFDHV
+384 VSDGHIVFDHV

-401 ENGVAAI
+401 EDDATGLNKHKSGKPLDNMNEDAAI
-408 QTGAKVD
+408 PAADSAAGTSY
-415 EVKTAATTLETS
+415 VK
-427 RVRLL
+427 LL
-432 DDFHLDIK
+432 DNFYLDIK
-440 AGEKIGLVG
+440 PGEKIGLVG

-466 DVDSGKIY
+466 DVDKGKIY
-474 IDGQAINEVT
+474 IDGQAIDEVT

-518 DDEIIFATKQ
+518 DEEIITAAKQ

-535 KELYDDKGNT
+535 KDLYDDKGNT
-545 ALDTQVGERGV
+545 GLDTQVGERGV

-622 DRLVVMDKGH
+622 DRLVVMDKGR

-638 HNELLVLNG
+638 HDELLALNG
-647 VYARLWHR
+647 VYARLWQR

>member
-1 LVKYRA
+1 
-7 IPLIQVTA
+7 
-15 QDNVYL
+15 
-21 GVLLLPMNSLLRF
+21 MNALFRF
-34 FESRL
+34 FETRL
-39 SAFPDTPM
+39 PAFPETPM
-47 PLPREGLIKFLW
+47 PLPSPREGMLKFMW

-92 LVDWLGT
+92 IVDWLGV
-99 YTPQNLWAEKGDTML
+99 YTPQNLWAEKGDML
-114 LMLAVLI
+114 LLILAVMIL
-121 ISPFWIALSSL
+121 SPLWIALSSF

-181 RETVMTVTD
+181 RDTVMTVTD
-190 MFMYVTVYFITTS
+190 MFMYVAVYFITS
-203 VILFNLDSLLLIP
+203 GIILFNLDSLLLIP
-216 FVVWFVL
+216 FIVWFVL
-223 VGLTMWYFIPKLKQT
+223 VWLAMWYFIPKLKQT
-238 AVIQADARALM
+238 AIVQADARALM

-262 VKLFSHSRRELGY
+262 VKLFSHSRRELDY

-304 SVILVSSTAGIAL
+304 SVILVSSTAGIGI
-317 YLWQQGAVGVGA
+317 YLWQQSAVGVGA

-375 DKPNAPALK
+375 DKPNASILK
-384 VTNGNIVFDHV
+384 VSDGHIVFDHV

-401 ENGVAAI
+401 EDDATGLNKHKSGKPLDNMNEDAAI
-408 QTGAKVD
+408 PAADSAAGTSYAK
-415 EVKTAATTLETS
+415 
-427 RVRLL
+427 LL
-432 DDFHLDIK
+432 DNFYLDIK
-440 AGEKIGLVG
+440 PGEKIGLVG

-466 DVDSGKIY
+466 DVDKGKIY
-474 IDGQAINEVT
+474 IDGQAIDEVT

-518 DDEIIFATKQ
+518 DEEIITAAKQ

-535 KELYDDKGNT
+535 KDLYDDKGNT
-545 ALDTQVGERGV
+545 GLDTQVGERGV

-622 DRLVVMDKGH
+622 DRLVVMDKGR

-638 HNELLVLNG
+638 HDELLAFNG
-647 VYARLWHR
+647 VYARLWQR

>member
-1 LVKYRA
+1 
-7 IPLIQVTA
+7 
-15 QDNVYL
+15 
-21 GVLLLPMNSLLRF
+21 
-34 FESRL
+34 
-39 SAFPDTPM
+39 
-47 PLPREGLIKFLW
+47 
-59 ACTKGLRG
+59 
-67 WLLLFM
+67 
-73 ILSAGIGIY
+73 LSAGIGIY

-92 LVDWLGT
+92 IVDWLGV
-99 YTPQNLWAEKGDTML
+99 YTPQTLWTEKGDTLL
-114 LMLAVLI
+114 LMLAVMLL
-121 ISPFWIALSSL
+121 SPFWIALSSF
-132 IHFQT
+132 IHFQSI
-137 LQGVFPMQMRWRFH
+137 QGVFPMQMRWRFH
-151 QRMLG
+151 QHMLG

-181 RETVMTVTD
+181 RDTVMTVTD
-190 MFMYVTVYFITTS
+190 MFMYVIVYFITTG

-216 FVVWFVL
+216 FVIWFVL
-223 VGLTMWYFIPKLKQT
+223 VGFTLRFFIPKLKRT
-238 AVIQADARALM
+238 SIIQADARALM
-249 TGRITDAYANIMT
+249 VGRITDAYANIMT

-296 LEVSTHLI
+296 LEISTHLI
-304 SVILVSSTAGIAL
+304 SVILVSSTAGIGL
-317 YLWQQGAVGVGA
+317 YLWQQGDIGVGA

-341 GLTRW
+341 GLTQW

-357 IGTVQD
+357 IGTAQD

-375 DKPNAPALK
+375 DVSNAPELK
-384 VTNGNIVFDHV
+384 VTDGHIVFDHV
-395 DFSYEG
+395 DFSYES
-401 ENGVAAI
+401 ENGDNEGERI
-408 QTGAKVD
+408 D
-415 EVKTAATTLETS
+415 EVSTAGTAIAS
-427 RVRLL
+427 SQIKLL
-432 DDFHLDIK
+432 DNFHLDIK
-440 AGEKIGLVG
+440 PGEKIGLVG

-466 DVDSGKIY
+466 DVDKGKIY
-474 IDGQAINEVT
+474 IDGQAIDEVT

-506 RENIAYGRPDAT
+506 RENIAYGRPDAS
-518 DDEIIFATKQ
+518 DAEIIRATKQ
-528 AQAWDFI
+528 AQAWEFI
-535 KELYDDKGNT
+535 KDLYDDKGNT
-545 ALDTQVGERGV
+545 GLDTQVGERGV

-622 DRLVVMDKGH
+622 DRLVVMDKGQ

-638 HNELLVLNG
+638 HEELLALDG
-647 VYARLWHR
+647 VYAGLWQR

-663 DS
+663 ES

>member
-1 LVKYRA
+1 
-7 IPLIQVTA
+7 
-15 QDNVYL
+15 
-21 GVLLLPMNSLLRF
+21 MNALFRF
-34 FESRL
+34 FENRL

-47 PLPREGLIKFLW
+47 PLPSPRDGLLKFLW
-59 ACTKGLRG
+59 ACTTGLRG
-67 WLLLFM
+67 WLLLFV
-73 ILSAGIGIY
+73 ILSAGIGVY

-92 LVDWLGT
+92 IVDWLGI
-99 YTPQNLWAEKGDTML
+99 YTPAMLWAEKGDILL
-114 LMLAVLI
+114 LMLAVMLA
-121 ISPFWIALSSL
+121 SPVWIALTSF

-181 RETVMTVTD
+181 RDTVLTVAD
-190 MFMYVTVYFITTS
+190 MFTYVTVYFITTS

-223 VGLTMWYFIPKLKQT
+223 VALAIWFFIPRLKRT
-238 AVIQADARALM
+238 AIVQADARALM

-304 SVILVSSTAGIAL
+304 SVILVSSTAGIGL

-375 DKPNAPALK
+375 DVPNAQELK
-384 VTNGNIVFDHV
+384 VKGGHIVFDHV
-395 DFSYEG
+395 DFSYESENVTDIEG
-401 ENGVAAI
+401 ERIDEIKPSSAL
-408 QTGAKVD
+408 TKS
-415 EVKTAATTLETS
+415 EVK
-427 RVRLL
+427 LL
-432 DDFHLDIK
+432 DNFYLDIK
-440 AGEKIGLVG
+440 PGEKIGLVG
-449 RSGAGKST
+449 SSGAGKST

-466 DVDSGKIY
+466 DVDSGKIC
-474 IDGQAINEVT
+474 IDGQAIDEVT
-484 QESLRQ
+484 QDSLRA

-506 RENIAYGRPDAT
+506 RENIAYGRPDAS
-518 DDEIIFATKQ
+518 DEEIIVATKQ

-535 KELYDDKGNT
+535 KDLYDDKGNT
-545 ALDTQVGERGV
+545 GLDTQVGERGV

-622 DRLVVMDKGH
+622 DRLVVMDRGR

-638 HNELLVLNG
+638 HEELLALNG
-647 VYARLWHR
+647 VYAGLWQR
-655 QSGGFLGE
+655 QSGGFLGAE
-663 DS
+663 S

>member
-1 LVKYRA
+1 
-7 IPLIQVTA
+7 
-15 QDNVYL
+15 
-21 GVLLLPMNSLLRF
+21 MNALFRF
-34 FESRL
+34 FENRL
-39 SAFPDTPM
+39 PAFPDTPM
-47 PLPREGLIKFLW
+47 PLPSPRDGMLKFLW
-59 ACTKGLRG
+59 ACTNGLRG
-67 WLLLFM
+67 WLLIFM

-92 LVDWLGT
+92 IVDWLGV
-99 YTPQNLWAEKGDTML
+99 YTPQNLWVEKGDML
-114 LMLAVLI
+114 LIMLAVMI
-121 ISPFWIALSSL
+121 VSPLWIALSSF

-181 RETVMTVTD
+181 RDTVMTVTD
-190 MFMYVTVYFITTS
+190 MFMYVSVYFITS
-203 VILFNLDSLLLIP
+203 GVILFNLDSLLLIP
-216 FVVWFVL
+216 FVIWLVL
-223 VGLTMWYFIPKLKQT
+223 VAITIWYFIPKLKET
-238 AVIQADARALM
+238 AIVQADARALM

-304 SVILVSSTAGIAL
+304 SVILVSSTAGIGL

-363 GMRTLSAPQTIV
+363 GMRTLSAPQTII
-375 DKPNAPALK
+375 DKPDAPALA
-384 VTNGNIVFDHV
+384 VTDGRIVFDHV
-395 DFSYEG
+395 DFSYEND
-401 ENGVAAI
+401 EEDNG
-408 QTGAKVD
+408 QTGETVD
-415 EVKTAATTLETS
+415 STNIDKRAPNS
-427 RVRLL
+427 YIKLL
-432 DDFHLDIK
+432 DNFHLDIK
-440 AGEKIGLVG
+440 PGEKIGLVG

-466 DVDSGKIY
+466 DVDSGKIL
-474 IDGQAINEVT
+474 IDGQAIDAVT

-518 DDEIIFATKQ
+518 DEEIMIAAKQ

-535 KELYDDKGNT
+535 KDLYDDKGNT
-545 ALDTQVGERGV
+545 GLDTQVGERGV

-587 LDSEIEFAITES
+587 LDSEIEYAITES

-622 DRLVVMDKGH
+622 DRLVVMHQGS

-638 HNELLVLNG
+638 HDELLALNG
-647 VYARLWHR
+647 VYARLWQR

-663 DS
+663 DN

>member
-1 LVKYRA
+1 
-7 IPLIQVTA
+7 
-15 QDNVYL
+15 
-21 GVLLLPMNSLLRF
+21 MNALFRF
-34 FESRL
+34 FETRL
-39 SAFPDTPM
+39 PAFPDTPM
-47 PLPREGLIKFLW
+47 PLPSPSDGMLKFLW

-92 LVDWLGT
+92 IVDWLGV
-99 YTPQNLWAEKGDTML
+99 YTPQNLWTEKGDMLL
-114 LMLAVLI
+114 LMLAVMI
-121 ISPFWIALSSL
+121 VSPLWIAFSSF

-181 RETVMTVTD
+181 RDTVMTVTD
-190 MFMYVTVYFITTS
+190 MFMYVAVYFITTG

-216 FVVWFVL
+216 FIAWFVL
-223 VGLTMWYFIPKLKQT
+223 VWLAMWYFIPKLKQT
-238 AVIQADARALM
+238 AIVQADARALM

-304 SVILVSSTAGIAL
+304 SVILVSSTAGISL
-317 YLWQQGAVGVGA
+317 YLWQQGAIGVGA

-341 GLTRW
+341 GLTQW

-375 DKPNAPALK
+375 DKPNAPALT
-384 VTNGNIVFDHV
+384 VTDGRIVFDHV
-395 DFSYEG
+395 DFSYESEDDDTG
-401 ENGVAAI
+401 LNTHKLAKRLDNVTEDSIDYAAG
-408 QTGAKVD
+408 TSYAK
-415 EVKTAATTLETS
+415 
-427 RVRLL
+427 LL
-432 DDFHLDIK
+432 DNFYLDIK
-440 AGEKIGLVG
+440 PGEKIGLVG

-466 DVDSGKIY
+466 DVDKGKIY
-474 IDGQAINEVT
+474 IDGQAIDEVT

-518 DDEIIFATKQ
+518 DEEIITAAKQ

-535 KELYDDKGNT
+535 EGLYDDKGNT
-545 ALDTQVGERGV
+545 GLDTQVGERGV

-599 LNDIMTGKTVIA
+599 LNHIMTGKTVIA

-638 HNELLVLNG
+638 HDELLALNG
-647 VYARLWHR
+647 VYARLWQR

>member
-1 LVKYRA
+1 
-7 IPLIQVTA
+7 
-15 QDNVYL
+15 
-21 GVLLLPMNSLLRF
+21 MNALFRF
-34 FESRL
+34 FENRL
-39 SAFPDTPM
+39 PAFPDTPM
-47 PLPREGLIKFLW
+47 PLPSPREGLMKFLW
-59 ACTKGLRG
+59 ACTKGLRL
-67 WLLLFM
+67 WLLFFM

-92 LVDWLGT
+92 IVDWLGV
-99 YTPQNLWAEKGDTML
+99 YTPQTLWTEKGDMLL
-114 LMLAVLI
+114 LMLAVMLL
-121 ISPFWIALSSL
+121 SPFWIALSSF
-132 IHFQT
+132 IHFQSI
-137 LQGVFPMQMRWRFH
+137 QGVFPMQMRWRFH
-151 QRMLG
+151 QHMLG

-181 RETVMTVTD
+181 RDTVMTVTD
-190 MFMYVTVYFITTS
+190 MFMYVIVYFITTG

-216 FVVWFVL
+216 FVIWFVL
-223 VGLTMWYFIPKLKQT
+223 VGFTLRFFIPKLKRT
-238 AVIQADARALM
+238 SIIQADARALM
-249 TGRITDAYANIMT
+249 VGRITDAYANIMT

-296 LEVSTHLI
+296 LEISTHLI
-304 SVILVSSTAGIAL
+304 SVILVSSTAAIGL
-317 YLWQQGAVGVGA
+317 YLWQQGDIGVGA

-341 GLTRW
+341 GLTQW

-357 IGTVQD
+357 IGTAQD

-375 DKPNAPALK
+375 DVSNAPDLK
-384 VTNGNIVFDHV
+384 VTDGHIVFDHV
-395 DFSYEG
+395 DFSYES
-401 ENGVAAI
+401 ENGDI
-408 QTGAKVD
+408 EGERLD
-415 EVKTAATTLETS
+415 EVSTAGTALASS
-427 RVRLL
+427 RVKLL
-432 DDFHLDIK
+432 DNFYLDIK
-440 AGEKIGLVG
+440 PGEKIGLVG

-466 DVDSGKIY
+466 DVDKGKIY
-474 IDGQAINEVT
+474 LDGQAIDAVT

-506 RENIAYGRPDAT
+506 RENIAYGRPDAS
-518 DDEIIFATKQ
+518 DEEIIRATKQ
-528 AQAWDFI
+528 AQAWEFI
-535 KELYDDKGNT
+535 KDLYDDKGNT
-545 ALDTQVGERGV
+545 GLDTQVGERGV

-622 DRLVVMDKGH
+622 DRLVVMDKGQ

-638 HNELLVLNG
+638 HEELLELEG
-647 VYARLWHR
+647 VYAGLWQR

-663 DS
+663 ES

>member
-1 LVKYRA
+1 
-7 IPLIQVTA
+7 
-15 QDNVYL
+15 
-21 GVLLLPMNSLLRF
+21 MNALFRF
-34 FESRL
+34 FETRL

-47 PLPREGLIKFLW
+47 PLPSPRDGLMKFLW

-92 LVDWLGT
+92 IVDWLGI
-99 YTPQNLWAEKGDTML
+99 YTPQNLWSEKGDILL
-114 LMLAVLI
+114 LMLAVMI
-121 ISPFWIALSSL
+121 VSPFWIALSSF

-151 QRMLG
+151 QRMLS

-181 RETVMTVTD
+181 RDTVMTVAD
-190 MFMYVTVYFITTS
+190 MFMYVTVYFITTG

-216 FVVWFVL
+216 FIIWFVL
-223 VGLTMWYFIPKLKQT
+223 VGLCMWYFIPKLKVT
-238 AVIQADARALM
+238 AIVQADARALM
-249 TGRITDAYANIMT
+249 VGRITDAYANIMT
-262 VKLFSHSRRELGY
+262 VKLFSHSRRELSY

-363 GMRTLSAPQTIV
+363 GMRTLSAPQTII
-375 DKPNAPALK
+375 DKPNAPKLK
-384 VTNGNIVFDHV
+384 VTQGRIVFDHV
-395 DFSYEG
+395 DFGYEG
-401 ENGVAAI
+401 DKDSDIEGAHIDEIPTMETTAI
-408 QTGAKVD
+408 S
-415 EVKTAATTLETS
+415 S
-427 RVRLL
+427 RVKLL
-432 DDFHLDIK
+432 DDFYLDIK

-466 DVDSGKIY
+466 DVDSGKIL
-474 IDGQAINEVT
+474 IDNQAIDQVT

-506 RENIAYGRPDAT
+506 RENIAYGRPDAS
-518 DDEIIFATKQ
+518 DEEIITAAKQ
-528 AQAWDFI
+528 AQAWEFVKD
-535 KELYDDKGNT
+535 LYDDKGNT
-545 ALDTQVGERGV
+545 GLNTQVGERGV
-556 KLSGGQRQRIAISRV
+556 KLSGGQRQRIAIARV
-571 MLKNAPILL
+571 MLKNAPVLL

-599 LNDIMTGKTVIA
+599 LNDIMKGKTVIA

-622 DRLVVMDKGH
+622 DRLVVMDHGR

-638 HNELLVLNG
+638 HDELLELNG

-655 QSGGFLGE
+655 QSGDFLGE
-663 DS
+663 LE

>member
-1 LVKYRA
+1 MSWRIA
-7 IPLIQVTA
+7 I
-15 QDNVYL
+15 D
-21 GVLLLPMNSLLRF
+21 VLPLPMNALFRF
-34 FESRL
+34 FENRL
-39 SAFPDTPM
+39 PAFPDTPM
-47 PLPREGLIKFLW
+47 PLPSPRDGLMKFLW

-67 WLLLFM
+67 WLLFFM

-92 LVDWLGT
+92 IVDWLGI
-99 YTPQNLWAEKGDTML
+99 YTPQTLWAEKGDMLL
-114 LMLAVLI
+114 LMLAVMLL
-121 ISPFWIALSSL
+121 SPFWIALSSF
-132 IHFQT
+132 IHFQSI
-137 LQGVFPMQMRWRFH
+137 QGVFPMQMRWRFH
-151 QRMLG
+151 QHMLG

-181 RETVMTVTD
+181 RDTVMTVTD
-190 MFMYVTVYFITTS
+190 MFMYVIVYFITTG

-216 FVVWFVL
+216 FVIWFVL
-223 VGLTMWYFIPKLKQT
+223 VGIALRFFIPKLKRT
-238 AVIQADARALM
+238 AIVQADARALM
-249 TGRITDAYANIMT
+249 VGRITDAYANIMT

-304 SVILVSSTAGIAL
+304 SVILVSSTAGIGI
-317 YLWQQGAVGVGA
+317 YLWQQGDIGVGA
-329 IAAAT
+329 VAAAT

-341 GLTRW
+341 GLTQW

-357 IGTVQD
+357 IGTAQD

-375 DKPNAPALK
+375 DTPNAATLK
-384 VTNGNIVFDHV
+384 VTDGHIVFDHV
-395 DFSYEG
+395 DFSYENENDDIEG
-401 ENGVAAI
+401 ERI
-408 QTGAKVD
+408 D
-415 EVKTAATTLETS
+415 EVNTAGAALTHS
-427 RVRLL
+427 QVKLL
-432 DDFHLDIK
+432 DGFHLDIK
-440 AGEKIGLVG
+440 PGEKIGLVG

-466 DVDSGKIY
+466 DVDKGKIY
-474 IDGQAINEVT
+474 IDGQAIDEVT

-506 RENIAYGRPDAT
+506 RENIAYGRPDAS
-518 DDEIIFATKQ
+518 DEEIILATEQ
-528 AQAWDFI
+528 AQAWEFI
-535 KELYDDKGNT
+535 KDLYDDKGNT
-545 ALDTQVGERGV
+545 GLDTQVGERGV

-622 DRLVVMDKGH
+622 DRLVVMDKGQ

-638 HNELLVLNG
+638 HDELLALNG
-647 VYARLWHR
+647 VYAGLWQR

-663 DS
+663 NN

>member
-1 LVKYRA
+1 
-7 IPLIQVTA
+7 
-15 QDNVYL
+15 
-21 GVLLLPMNSLLRF
+21 
-34 FESRL
+34 
-39 SAFPDTPM
+39 M
-47 PLPREGLIKFLW
+47 PLPSPRDGMLKFLW
-59 ACTKGLRG
+59 ACTNGLRG

-73 ILSAGIGIY
+73 VLSAGIGIY

-92 LVDWLGT
+92 IVDWLGV
-99 YTPQNLWAEKGDTML
+99 YTPQDLWAEKGNMLL
-114 LMLAVLI
+114 LMLAVMI
-121 ISPFWIALSSL
+121 VSPIWITLSSL
-132 IHFQT
+132 VHFQT

-181 RETVMTVTD
+181 RDTVMTVTD
-190 MFMYVTVYFITTS
+190 MFMYVAVYFITS
-203 VILFNLDSLLLIP
+203 GVILFNLDSLLLIP
-216 FVVWFVL
+216 FIVWFVL
-223 VGLTMWYFIPKLKQT
+223 VALCIWYFIPKLKLT
-238 AVIQADARALM
+238 AIIQADARALM

-262 VKLFSHSRRELGY
+262 VKLFSHSRRELSY

-296 LEVSTHLI
+296 LEVSTHMI
-304 SVILVSSTAGIAL
+304 SVILVSGTAGIGL

-375 DKPNAPALK
+375 DKPNAPTVK
-384 VTNGNIVFDHV
+384 VTEGRIVFDHV
-395 DFSYEG
+395 DFSYEHDDNTDIEG
-401 ENGVAAI
+401 EHI
-408 QTGAKVD
+408 D
-415 EVKTAATTLETS
+415 EVNASATKTTK
-427 RVRLL
+427 LL
-432 DDFHLDIK
+432 DDFYLDIK
-440 AGEKIGLVG
+440 PGEKIGLVG

-466 DVDSGKIY
+466 DVDKGKIL
-474 IDGQAINEVT
+474 IDGQAIDDVT
-484 QESLRQ
+484 QDSLRQ

-518 DDEIIFATKQ
+518 DEEIITAAKQ

-535 KELYDDKGNT
+535 KDLYDDKGNT
-545 ALDTQVGERGV
+545 GLNTQVGERGV

-622 DRLVVMDKGH
+622 DRLVVMDKGQ

-638 HNELLVLNG
+638 HDELLALQG

>member
-1 LVKYRA
+1 MTFN
-7 IPLIQVTA
+7 I
-15 QDNVYL
+15 VYL
-21 GVLLLPMNSLLRF
+21 GVSFLPMNALFRF
-34 FESRL
+34 FENRL
-39 SAFPDTPM
+39 PAFPDTPM
-47 PLPREGLIKFLW
+47 PLPSPRQGLLRFLW

-67 WLLLFM
+67 WLLFFM

-92 LVDWLGT
+92 IVDWLGI
-99 YTPQNLWAEKGDTML
+99 YTPQTLWTEKGDVLL
-114 LMLAVLI
+114 LMLAVMLL
-121 ISPFWIALSSL
+121 SPFWIALSSF
-132 IHFQT
+132 IHFQSI
-137 LQGVFPMQMRWRFH
+137 QGVFPMQMRWRFH
-151 QRMLG
+151 QHMLG

-181 RETVMTVTD
+181 RDTVMTVTD
-190 MFMYVTVYFITTS
+190 MFMYVIVYFITTG

-216 FVVWFVL
+216 FIIWFVL
-223 VGLTMWYFIPKLKQT
+223 VGFTLRFFIPKLKRT
-238 AVIQADARALM
+238 AIVQADARALM
-249 TGRITDAYANIMT
+249 VGRITDAYANIMT

-296 LEVSTHLI
+296 LEISTHLI
-304 SVILVSSTAGIAL
+304 SVILVSSTAGIGI
-317 YLWQQGAVGVGA
+317 YLWQQGDIGVGA

-341 GLTRW
+341 GLTQW

-357 IGTVQD
+357 IGTAQD

-375 DKPNAPALK
+375 DAPNASNLN
-384 VTNGNIVFDHV
+384 VTDGHIVFDRV

-401 ENGVAAI
+401 EDDSEGERI
-408 QTGAKVD
+408 D
-415 EVKTAATTLETS
+415 EVDTAGTALIPS
-427 RVRLL
+427 QVKLL
-432 DDFHLDIK
+432 DNFYLDIK
-440 AGEKIGLVG
+440 PGEKIGLVG

-466 DVDSGKIY
+466 DVDKGKIY
-474 IDGQAINEVT
+474 IDGQAIDEVT

-506 RENIAYGRPDAT
+506 RENIAYGRPDAS
-518 DDEIIFATKQ
+518 DEEIILATKQ
-528 AQAWDFI
+528 AQAWEFI
-535 KELYDDKGNT
+535 KDLYDDKGNT
-545 ALDTQVGERGV
+545 GLDTQVGERGV

-587 LDSEIEFAITES
+587 LDSEIEYAITES

-622 DRLVVMDKGH
+622 DRLVVMDKGQ

-638 HNELLVLNG
+638 HDELLALNG
-647 VYARLWHR
+647 VYAGLWQR

-663 DS
+663 NN

>member
-1 LVKYRA
+1 
-7 IPLIQVTA
+7 
-15 QDNVYL
+15 
-21 GVLLLPMNSLLRF
+21 MNALFRF
-34 FESRL
+34 FENRL
-39 SAFPDTPM
+39 PAFPTTPM
-47 PLPREGLIKFLW
+47 PLPSPRDGMLQFLW
-59 ACTKGLRG
+59 ACTKGLRS

-73 ILSAGIGIY
+73 VLSAGIGIY
-82 EAMLFAWIGN
+82 EAMLFAWIGDI
-92 LVDWLGT
+92 VDWLGV
-99 YTPQNLWAEKGDTML
+99 YTPQNLWLEKGDMLL
-114 LMLAVLI
+114 LMLAVMI
-121 ISPFWIALSSL
+121 ISPFWIALSSF

-181 RETVMTVTD
+181 RDTVMTVTD
-190 MFMYVTVYFITTS
+190 MFMYVTVYFVTS
-203 VILFNLDSLLLIP
+203 GIILFNLDGLLLIP
-216 FVVWFVL
+216 FILWFGL
-223 VGLTMWYFIPKLKQT
+223 VALAIWYFIPKLKQT
-238 AVIQADARALM
+238 AIVQADARALM

-296 LEVSTHLI
+296 LEIFTHLI
-304 SVILVSSTAGIAL
+304 SVILVSSTAGIGL
-317 YLWQQGAVGVGA
+317 YLWQQSAVGVGA

-375 DKPNAPALK
+375 DKPDAAELS
-384 VTNGNIVFDHV
+384 VTEGHIVFDHV
-395 DFSYEG
+395 DFSYEN
-401 ENGVAAI
+401 EDQDNYHATDKMFKPSV
-408 QTGAKVD
+408 
-415 EVKTAATTLETS
+415 ATTDMAQDNS
-427 RVRLL
+427 VKLL
-432 DDFHLDIK
+432 DDFYLDIK
-440 AGEKIGLVG
+440 PGEKIGLVG

-466 DVDSGKIY
+466 DVDRGKIY
-474 IDGQAINEVT
+474 IDGQAIDDVT
-484 QESLRQ
+484 QDSLRQ

-501 LHRTV
+501 LHRTI
-506 RENIAYGRPDAT
+506 RENIAYGRPDAS
-518 DDEIIFATKQ
+518 DEEIIHAAKQ

-535 KELYDDKGNT
+535 KDLYDDKGNT
-545 ALDTQVGERGV
+545 GLDTQVGERGV

-611 IAHRLSTIAAL
+611 IAHRLSTIAEL
-622 DRLVVMDKGH
+622 DRLVVMEKGR

-638 HNELLVLNG
+638 HDELLAQGG
-647 VYARLWHR
+647 VYARLWQR

-663 DS
+663 DTP

>member
-1 LVKYRA
+1 
-7 IPLIQVTA
+7 
-15 QDNVYL
+15 
-21 GVLLLPMNSLLRF
+21 MNALFRF
-34 FESRL
+34 FETRL
-39 SAFPDTPM
+39 PAFPDTPM
-47 PLPREGLIKFLW
+47 PLPSPSDGMLKFLW

-92 LVDWLGT
+92 IVDWLGV
-99 YTPQNLWAEKGDTML
+99 YTPQNLWAEKGDVL
-114 LMLAVLI
+114 LMMLAVMI
-121 ISPFWIALSSL
+121 VSPLWIALSSF

-181 RETVMTVTD
+181 RDTVMTVTD
-190 MFMYVTVYFITTS
+190 MFMYVAVYFITTG

-216 FVVWFVL
+216 FIAWFVL
-223 VGLTMWYFIPKLKQT
+223 VWLAMWYFIPKLKQT
-238 AVIQADARALM
+238 AIVQADARALM

-304 SVILVSSTAGIAL
+304 SVVLVSSTAGISL

-384 VTNGNIVFDHV
+384 VTEGRIVFDHV

-401 ENGVAAI
+401 EDND
-408 QTGAKVD
+408 TGLNTNTSGKRFDDGNNDVNSNDTDLANNTSYAK
-415 EVKTAATTLETS
+415 
-427 RVRLL
+427 LL
-432 DDFHLDIK
+432 DNFYLDIK
-440 AGEKIGLVG
+440 PGEKIGLVG

-466 DVDSGKIY
+466 DVDKGKVY
-474 IDGQAINEVT
+474 IDGQAIDEVT

-518 DDEIIFATKQ
+518 DEEIITAAKQ

-535 KELYDDKGNT
+535 EGLYDDKGNT
-545 ALDTQVGERGV
+545 GLDTQVGERGV

-638 HNELLVLNG
+638 HDELLALNG
-647 VYARLWHR
+647 VYARLWQR

>member
-1 LVKYRA
+1 
-7 IPLIQVTA
+7 
-15 QDNVYL
+15 
-21 GVLLLPMNSLLRF
+21 MNALFRF
-34 FESRL
+34 FENRL
-39 SAFPDTPM
+39 PAFPDTPM
-47 PLPREGLIKFLW
+47 PLPSPRDGMLKFLW
-59 ACTKGLRG
+59 ACTNGLRG
-67 WLLLFM
+67 WLLIFM

-92 LVDWLGT
+92 IVDWLGV
-99 YTPQNLWAEKGDTML
+99 YTPQNLWVEKGDML
-114 LMLAVLI
+114 LIMLAVMI
-121 ISPFWIALSSL
+121 VSPLWIALSSF

-181 RETVMTVTD
+181 RDTVMTVTD
-190 MFMYVTVYFITTS
+190 MFMYVSVYFITS
-203 VILFNLDSLLLIP
+203 GVILFNLDSLLLIP
-216 FVVWFVL
+216 FVIWLVL
-223 VGLTMWYFIPKLKQT
+223 VAITIWYFIPKLKET
-238 AVIQADARALM
+238 AIVQADARALM

-304 SVILVSSTAGIAL
+304 SVILVSSTAGIGL

-363 GMRTLSAPQTIV
+363 GMRTLSAPQTII
-375 DKPNAPALK
+375 DKPDAPALA
-384 VTNGNIVFDHV
+384 VTDGRIVFDHV
-395 DFSYEG
+395 DFSYEND
-401 ENGVAAI
+401 EEDNG
-408 QTGAKVD
+408 QTGEPVDGTSIAKRAPNSYI
-415 EVKTAATTLETS
+415 K
-427 RVRLL
+427 LL
-432 DDFHLDIK
+432 DNFHLDIK
-440 AGEKIGLVG
+440 PGEKIGLVG

-466 DVDSGKIY
+466 DVDSGKIL
-474 IDGQAINEVT
+474 IDGQAIDEVT

-518 DDEIIFATKQ
+518 DEEIMIAAKQ

-535 KELYDDKGNT
+535 KDLYDDKGNT
-545 ALDTQVGERGV
+545 GLDTQVGERGV

-587 LDSEIEFAITES
+587 LDSEIEYAITES

-622 DRLVVMDKGH
+622 DRLVVMHQGR

-638 HNELLVLNG
+638 HDELLALNG
-647 VYARLWHR
+647 VYARLWQR

-663 DS
+663 DN

>member
-1 LVKYRA
+1 
-7 IPLIQVTA
+7 
-15 QDNVYL
+15 
-21 GVLLLPMNSLLRF
+21 MNALFRF
-34 FESRL
+34 FETRL
-39 SAFPDTPM
+39 PAFPETPM
-47 PLPREGLIKFLW
+47 PLPSPRDGMLKFLW
-59 ACTKGLRG
+59 ACTNGLRG
-67 WLLLFM
+67 WLLIFM

-92 LVDWLGT
+92 IVDWLGV
-99 YTPQNLWAEKGDTML
+99 YTPQNLWLEKGDMLL
-114 LMLAVLI
+114 LMLAVMI
-121 ISPFWIALSSL
+121 MSPLWIALSSF

-181 RETVMTVTD
+181 RDTVMTVTD
-190 MFMYVTVYFITTS
+190 MFMYVTVYFITS
-203 VILFNLDSLLLIP
+203 GVILFNLDSLLLIP
-216 FVVWFVL
+216 FIVWLVL
-223 VGLTMWYFIPKLKQT
+223 VALTIWYFIPKLKQT
-238 AVIQADARALM
+238 AIVQADARALM

-262 VKLFSHSRRELGY
+262 VKLFSHSRRELSY

-304 SVILVSSTAGIAL
+304 SVILVSGTAAIGL

-363 GMRTLSAPQTIV
+363 GMRTLSAPQKII

-384 VTNGNIVFDHV
+384 VTEGRIVFDHV
-395 DFSYEG
+395 DFSYENDSNAVEG
-401 ENGVAAI
+401 DSLD
-408 QTGAKVD
+408 T
-415 EVKTAATTLETS
+415 VKTSATPTTKTK
-427 RVRLL
+427 LL
-432 DDFHLDIK
+432 DNFYLDIK
-440 AGEKIGLVG
+440 PGEKIGLVG

-466 DVDSGKIY
+466 DVDSGKIL
-474 IDGQAINEVT
+474 IDGQAIDEVT

-518 DDEIIFATKQ
+518 DEEIITAAKQ

-535 KELYDDKGNT
+535 KDLYDDKGNT
-545 ALDTQVGERGV
+545 GLDTQVGERGV

-622 DRLVVMDKGH
+622 DRLVVMDKGQ

-638 HNELLVLNG
+638 HDELLNLHG